1 MVLPSQTV
9 KESEI
14 SRSQIEKLRIQGI
27 RSFDNRTP
35 QYIEFH
41 APLTLIVGFNGSGK
55 TTIIECLKYASTGQ
69 LPPNSTGGAFIHDPK
84 LCAEAEVLGQVK
96 LQFRNAANSKLVV
109 TRSMSLTVKKSKS
122 TMKTLDCELLM
133 DHHGERVTMSTKQ
146 GQMNTIIPMQMGVP
160 PAIIEN
166 VIFCHQDESL
176 WPMSEP
182 SKLKVK
188 FDEIFEAQ
196 KYSKAVESIK
206 SLAKTHTT
214 TLGQLVIHEAN
225 DKTAKD
231 RAERAERQISALA
244 DEVEEIRANIAI
256 VDQDIVEAE
265 KDQKEKHKRAIQ
277 ALGIVEELKT
287 KTQKAEIL
295 ASTISDLRVNFDERH
310 ESDEYLQ
317 STLEE
322 FEERMAEY
330 KRQSN
335 QHQVKYQELQAS
347 ANESRQKM
355 SLKQAEQGKY
365 RAEKEQYE
373 KDLETRLQLVK
384 EAARTHSIRGYEDD
398 IDEEEVKHF
407 VARVQKT
414 SRERDAELESIN
426 TETNDQLRTTQASL
440 SALEN
445 QKVARTEKKLAA
457 QQIITA
463 NSKKMDTKMKDVAL
477 IQTEE
482 GEMAALNTS
491 LNNIKDRFARAS
503 SSFEAAAW
511 SNAITAE
518 DNRLAELESESSRL
532 RDELF
537 NLNKLAEDNAALTHQ
552 KGLAKQK
559 QTSLNTLLS
568 TYTSQL
574 NAVVGSDWR
583 PDTLERDFQAVL
595 DQRSQSFAD
604 AKGQQDLA
612 HQLLRDEEFKLK
624 NTRSILSQKKEEM
637 QKSQTVVLSVPTL
650 EGTPLSNVDDYLQEL
665 ESLEKERNN
674 VRQDLDGIAYV
685 SKYYNQGLDI
695 IRKNNCCR
703 LCERSFADKK
713 EKSAAMDKIEKNL
726 AKLVRKELE
735 EDLKSLEADFKIAN
749 TARSEYDLYKKLH
762 DTEVPSLEKDVDRLE
777 SKKKTLVQRLEQC
790 DSMVDEEESAKRDVE
805 ALLPTVTNI
814 GKYCAE
820 ISHHEADITRLS
832 SQQKLSGTALSAE
845 EIQKQTASC
854 DERIQAVKKTRARM
868 INDKENATNEITKL
882 ERESN
887 NISSKVSKANVE
899 FEKKQRLMN
908 EVQELREN
916 TNQQRDVIREADEAL
931 TSLGPQIAKA
941 RTLHEDAQRHG
952 QAKAKNVQAEKTK
965 LDKTVHQFHLI
976 QQNIDSYLDNGG
988 PTKLAACQRAIKT
1001 LEQEAKQIQADTD
1014 RLTAA
1019 ANSLKTKI
1027 DDSEHEKRTIQDN
1040 IRYRKNLREM
1050 EGVKAEIAELEDRNV
1065 TDDYAHLHR
1074 EAKRADSH
1082 WQNLQSKRGPL
1093 SGSITAKDSQLAEL
1107 LAEYDREYKDAAEK
1121 YKEMHIKVETTK
1133 AAIEDMKK
1141 YSSALDSAIM
1151 KFHSLKM
1158 QEINA
1163 IAGELWRST
1172 YQGTDVDTIMIRSE
1186 NDTANTTTKRSYN
1199 YRVVMVKQDAEMD
1212 MRGRC
1217 SAGQK
1222 VLACIIIRLA
1232 LAECFGMNCG
1242 VIALDEPT
1250 TNLDQDNI
1258 RALAQSLNK
1267 IIRNRRHQSNFQ
1279 LIIITHDEEFLRE
1292 MKCNEFG
1299 EHYWRVSRNADQ
1311 KSVIEQQSLSG
1322 MM

>member
-1 MVLPSQTV
+1 M
-9 KESEI
+9 
-14 SRSQIEKLRIQGI
+14 SQIEKMRIQGI

-35 QYIEFH
+35 QTIEFH

-55 TTIIECLKYASTGQ
+55 TTIIECLKYGSTGQ

-109 TRSMSLTVKKSKS
+109 TRSMSVTVKKSK
-122 TMKTLDCELLM
+122 TTFKTLDCELLM
-133 DHHGERVTMSTKQ
+133 DHHGERVTMSTKVA
-146 GQMNTIIPMQMGVP
+146 QMNKVIPMQMGVP

-196 KYSKAVESIK
+196 KYSKAVDSIK
-206 SLAKTHTT
+206 SLAKTHGAK
-214 TLGQLVIHEAN
+214 LGQLVIHEAN
-225 DKTAKD
+225 NKTTKD
-231 RAERAERQISALA
+231 RAERAHRQILLLEEA
-244 DEVEEIRANIAI
+244 VEEIRAKMTI

-265 KDQKEKHKRAIQ
+265 KDQKEKHRYAIR
-277 ALGIVEELKT
+277 ALGIVDELRT
-287 KTQKAEIL
+287 KTQKAESL
-295 ASTISDLRVNFDERH
+295 QSTISDLRINLVERH

-322 FEERMAEY
+322 FEERMADY
-330 KRQSN
+330 KHQLN
-335 QHQVKYQELQAS
+335 QHTAQYQELETS
-347 ANESRQKM
+347 ANDSRQKM
-355 SLKQAEQGKY
+355 SSKQEEQGKY

-373 KDLETRLQLVK
+373 KYLEERLLLVK

-398 IDEEEVKHF
+398 IDEEEITQFVDRVK
-407 VARVQKT
+407 KT
-414 SRERDAELESIN
+414 LRDRDAELEAIN
-426 TETNDQLRTTQASL
+426 QETNEQLRTTQADL
-440 SALEN
+440 SALETR
-445 QKVARTEKKLAA
+445 KVTRTEKKLAA
-457 QQIITA
+457 QQIITS
-463 NSKKMDTKMKDVAL
+463 NNKKMDDKMKEVSM

-482 GEMAALNTS
+482 GEMAVLNRS
-491 LNNIKDRFARAS
+491 LNDIKARLAQAS

-511 SNAITAE
+511 GNAIKAE
-518 DNRLAELESESSRL
+518 DNRLAELETESKRL
-532 RDELF
+532 RDDVFKLE
-537 NLNKLAEDNAALTHQ
+537 KLAKDNASLEHQ
-552 KGLAKQK
+552 RTLVKEK
-559 QTSLNTLLS
+559 QTSLDTLLS
-568 TYTSQL
+568 TYAEQL
-574 NAVVGSDWR
+574 NLVIGSDWL
-583 PDTLERDFQAVL
+583 PDTLQREFQAIL
-595 DQRSQSFAD
+595 DQRSQSLAD
-604 AKGQQDLA
+604 AKRQQDLA

-624 NTRSILSQKKEEM
+624 NTRSTLLQKKEEK
-637 QKSQTVVLSVPTL
+637 QKSQTILLSVPTV
-650 EGTPLSNVDDYLQEL
+650 EGIPLSNVDNYLQEL
-665 ESLEKERNN
+665 EALEKERNN
-674 VRQDLDGIAYV
+674 IRQDLDGIAYV
-685 SKYYNQGLDI
+685 SKYYNQGLEI
-695 IRKNNCCR
+695 IRTKNCCR
-703 LCERSFADKK
+703 LCERSFTDKK
-713 EKSAAMDKIEKNL
+713 EKSAAMDKIEKQL
-726 AKLVRKELE
+726 AKLVQKELE
-735 EDLKSLEADFKIAN
+735 DDLKILEADFKTAN
-749 TARSEYDLYKKLH
+749 TARSHYDLFKKLR
-762 DTEVPSLEKDVDRLE
+762 DTEIPALETDVDRLE

-790 DSMVDEEESAKRDVE
+790 DSEVNKEESAKRDVE
-805 ALLPTVTNI
+805 ALLPTVSDI
-814 GKYCAE
+814 ARYSPE
-820 ISHHEADITRLS
+820 ISKLKTDIARIS
-832 SQQKLSGTALSAE
+832 SQQKLSGNFLSAE
-845 EIQKQTASC
+845 EIEKQTASC
-854 DERIQAVKKTRARM
+854 DERIKVVRNTRARM
-868 INDKENATNEITKL
+868 HNDKESAINEITRL

-887 NISSKVSKANVE
+887 DISTKISKGNAE
-899 FEKKQRLMN
+899 FEKKQRLLN
-908 EVQELREN
+908 EVRELREN
-916 TNQQRDVIREADEAL
+916 TNQQSEVIREADESL
-931 TSLGPQIAKA
+931 ISLGPQIAKA
-941 RTLHEDAQRHG
+941 RALHEDTQRRG
-952 QAKAKNVQAEKTK
+952 QAKAKNVQAEKFK
-965 LDKTVHQFHLI
+965 LDQTVSKFNLI
-976 QQNIDSYLDNGG
+976 QLNIDSYIHNGG
-988 PTKLAACQRAIKT
+988 PANLTSCQREIKT
-1001 LEQEAKQIQADTD
+1001 LEQQAKKIMADTKVVAD
-1014 RLTAA
+1014 A
-1019 ANSLKTKI
+1019 ANAMKKVI
-1027 DDSEHEKRTIQDN
+1027 DNSEHEKRTIQDN
-1040 IRYRKNLREM
+1040 IRYRKNVRDLE
-1050 EGVKAEIAELEDRNV
+1050 EVKAEIAKLKDRNV
-1065 TDDYAHLHR
+1065 TDDYDLLQR
-1074 EAKRADSH
+1074 EAQRADSH
-1082 WQNLQSKRGPL
+1082 WQELQSTRGHL
-1093 SGSITAKDSQLAEL
+1093 SGTYTAKNSQLAEL
-1107 LAEYDREYKDAAEK
+1107 VAEYDREYKDAAEK
-1121 YKEMHIKVETTK
+1121 YKEMHIQVETTK

-1292 MKCNEFG
+1292 MKCSEFG

-1311 KSVIEQQSLSG
+1311 KSVIEKQSLAG